1 MEARQEQ
8 KNPGK
13 QERIDPMLRSLLSVS
28 TSVIA
33 SLVLVLS
40 TSTTVC
46 ADIIKEFAPQSGI
59 AEDFG
64 LRRAVYL
71 GRLFNGAD
79 GGPFRRMDSM
89 YAIVTLAQA
98 TNVQLFAGDG
108 NSNFDIALSQG
119 KMTDTG
125 IRVTNS
131 NQTDTQVVFVPGN
144 PSNTPPFKIG
154 VPAGVAIHDSLAANN
169 RLDFWLVGI
178 TNSGF
183 TVPASVSGNVANF
196 FIQFERSTAVPEPAS
211 ILLAGSGLIALLARS
226 RFRRSK

>member
-1 MEARQEQ
+1 MF
-8 KNPGK
+8 
-13 QERIDPMLRSLLSVS
+13 RSPLSVS
-28 TSVIA
+28 RSAFA
-33 SLVLVLS
+33 SLVLILL
-40 TSTTVC
+40 TSTTAN
-46 ADIIKEFAPQSGI
+46 ADIIKEFTPQSGV

-71 GRLFNGAD
+71 GRLFNGVD

-108 NSNFDIALSQG
+108 NSNFDTALSQG
-119 KMTDTG
+119 KMVDTG
-125 IRVTNS
+125 IRVSNS
-131 NQTDTQVVFVPGN
+131 NQTDTQVVFVPGS

-154 VPAGVAIHDSLAANN
+154 FPAGVAIHDSLATNN

-211 ILLAGSGLIALLARS
+211 ILLAGSGFIALLARR
-226 RFRRSK
+226 RFRLSN

>member
-1 MEARQEQ
+1 MESKSEPKIFEQ
-8 KNPGK
+8 
-13 QERIDPMLRSLLSVS
+13 QRLESMFRSTLSVS
-28 TSVIA
+28 TSVGSLLLILSSWGIA
-33 SLVLVLS
+33 
-40 TSTTVC
+40 T
-46 ADIIKEFAPQSGI
+46 ADIIKEFTQQSGV

-71 GRLFNGAD
+71 GRLFNGVD

-108 NSNFDIALSQG
+108 NSNFDTAFSQG
-119 KMTDTG
+119 KMIDTG
-125 IRVTNS
+125 IRVSNS

-154 VPAGVAIHDSLAANN
+154 VPAGVAIHESLANNN

-211 ILLAGSGLIALLARS
+211 ILLAGSGLFALLARR
-226 RFRRSK
+226 RFLRSK

>member
-1 MEARQEQ
+1 MF
-8 KNPGK
+8 
-13 QERIDPMLRSLLSVS
+13 RSPLSIS

-33 SLVLVLS
+33 SLVLVFS
-40 TSTTVC
+40 TSTTAC
-46 ADIIKEFAPQSGI
+46 ADIIKEFTPQSGA

-71 GRLFNGAD
+71 GRLFNGVDA
-79 GGPFRRMDSM
+79 GPFRRMDSM

-108 NSNFDIALSQG
+108 NSNFDTAFSQG

-154 VPAGVAIHDSLAANN
+154 VPAGVAIHDSLTANN

-196 FIQFERSTAVPEPAS
+196 FIQFDRSTAVPEPGS
-211 ILLAGSGLIALLARS
+211 ILLAGSGLVALLAR
-226 RFRRSK
+226 RRLGRSN

>member
-1 MEARQEQ
+1 
-8 KNPGK
+8 
-13 QERIDPMLRSLLSVS
+13 MLRSPLSIL
-28 TSVIA
+28 TLVIA
-33 SLVLVLS
+33 SLALVFS
-40 TSTTVC
+40 TSTTAS
-46 ADIIKEFAPQSGI
+46 ADIIKEFTPQSGV

-71 GRLFNGAD
+71 GRLFNGVD

-108 NSNFDIALSQG
+108 NSNFDTAFSQG
-119 KMTDTG
+119 KMIDTG

-144 PSNTPPFKIG
+144 PSNTPPFKID

-183 TVPASVSGNVANF
+183 TVPANVSGNVANF
-196 FIQFERSTAVPEPAS
+196 FIQFDRSTAVPEPGS
-211 ILLAGSGLIALLARS
+211 ILLAGSGLIALLAR
-226 RFRRSK
+226 RRLNRSK

>member
-1 MEARQEQ
+1 
-8 KNPGK
+8 
-13 QERIDPMLRSLLSVS
+13 MLRSPLSIL
-28 TSVIA
+28 TLVIA
-33 SLVLVLS
+33 SLALVFS
-40 TSTTVC
+40 TSTTAS
-46 ADIIKEFAPQSGI
+46 ADIIKEFTPQSGV

-71 GRLFNGAD
+71 GRLFNGVD

-108 NSNFDIALSQG
+108 NSNFDTAFSQG
-119 KMTDTG
+119 KMIDTG
-125 IRVTNS
+125 TRVTNS

-144 PSNTPPFKIG
+144 PSNTPPFKID

-196 FIQFERSTAVPEPAS
+196 FIQFDRSTAVPEPAS
-211 ILLAGSGLIALLARS
+211 ILLAGSGLVAILAR
-226 RFRRSK
+226 RRLNRSK

>member
-1 MEARQEQ
+1 M
-8 KNPGK
+8 
-13 QERIDPMLRSLLSVS
+13 VF
-28 TSVIA
+28 
-33 SLVLVLS
+33 VLS
-40 TSTTVC
+40 ASTTAC
-46 ADIIKEFAPQSGI
+46 ADIIKDFTPQSGI

-71 GRLFNGAD
+71 GRLFNGVD

-108 NSNFDIALSQG
+108 NSNFDTALSQG

-131 NQTDTQVVFVPGN
+131 NQTDTQVVFAPGH

-211 ILLAGSGLIALLARS
+211 ILLAGSGFVALLARR

>member
-1 MEARQEQ
+1 
-8 KNPGK
+8 
-13 QERIDPMLRSLLSVS
+13 MLRSLLSVS
-28 TSVIA
+28 TSIIA

-40 TSTTVC
+40 TSTTAC
-46 ADIIKEFAPQSGI
+46 ADIIKEFTQQSGI

-71 GRLFNGAD
+71 GRLFNGVD

-108 NSNFDIALSQG
+108 NSNFDTAFSQG
-119 KMTDTG
+119 KMIDTG
-125 IRVTNS
+125 IRVSNS

-154 VPAGVAIHDSLAANN
+154 VPAGVAIHESLANNN

-211 ILLAGSGLIALLARS
+211 ILLAGSGLFALLARR
-226 RFRRSK
+226 RFLRSK

>member
-1 MEARQEQ
+1 MF
-8 KNPGK
+8 
-13 QERIDPMLRSLLSVS
+13 RSLLSVS

-40 TSTTVC
+40 TSTTAS
-46 ADIIKEFAPQSGI
+46 ADIIKEFTPQSGV

-71 GRLFNGAD
+71 GRLFNGVD

-108 NSNFDIALSQG
+108 NSNFDAALSQG

-125 IRVTNS
+125 IRVSNS
-131 NQTDTQVVFVPGN
+131 NQTDTQVVFVPGS
-144 PSNTPPFKIG
+144 PSNNPPFKIG
-154 VPAGVAIHDSLAANN
+154 VPEGFAIHDSLAANN

-183 TVPASVSGNVANF
+183 TVPASVSGNAANF

-211 ILLAGSGLIALLARS
+211 ILLAGSGFIALLARR

>member
-1 MEARQEQ
+1 MEAKSEPKIFEQ
-8 KNPGK
+8 
-13 QERIDPMLRSLLSVS
+13 QRLESMFRSTLSVS
-28 TSVIA
+28 TSVGSLLLILSSWGIA
-33 SLVLVLS
+33 
-40 TSTTVC
+40 T
-46 ADIIKEFAPQSGI
+46 ADIIKEFTQQSGV

-71 GRLFNGAD
+71 GRLFNGVD

-108 NSNFDIALSQG
+108 NSNFDSAFSQG
-119 KMTDTG
+119 KMIDTG
-125 IRVTNS
+125 IRVSNS
-131 NQTDTQVVFVPGN
+131 NQTDTQVVLVPGN

-154 VPAGVAIHDSLAANN
+154 VPAGVAINDSLAANN

-183 TVPASVSGNVANF
+183 TVPANVSGNVANF
-196 FIQFERSTAVPEPAS
+196 FIQFDRSTAVPEPAS
-211 ILLAGSGLIALLARS
+211 VLLAGSGLVALLAR
-226 RFRRSK
+226 RRLWRSK